1 MYRIWFEKET
11 PSQYQ
16 HLFEAVAQ
24 GISPGSQVDIDPY
37 HQIENADAVMAG
49 GRTYDAAAMDRAG
62 RLLIIAR
69 TGIGYDKVDIEAATA
84 RRIAVVNAPDAPT
97 ISTAEQ
103 AIALMMTVA
112 RSIKRVENELG
123 RMLKSGESKDIWGE
137 YAALE
142 MSGKQLGLVGLGRI
156 GGHVAGIA
164 KAIGMKVVAYD
175 PFISAERANR
185 LGVELV
191 SSLEDLLGMSDIVSL
206 HLPLNVETHKMMNA
220 ERFAQMK
227 AGAIFINVSRGG
239 HVDETALT
247 AALDEG
253 YLFGAGL
260 DVTDPEPPLADS
272 PLLNRDNVVITPH
285 IASATVVGR
294 RRLFVHAIEQVLQ
307 TLRGERP
314 PHLINPEVW
323 DAVRARWEATRQ
335 GN

>member
-16 HLFEAVAQ
+16 HLFESVAQ

-37 HQIENADAVMAG
+37 HQIESADAVMAG

-84 RRIAVVNAPDAPT
+84 RSIAVVNAPDAPT
-97 ISTAEQ
+97 VSTAEQ
-103 AIALMMTVA
+103 AIALMVTVA

-137 YAALE
+137 YTALE
-142 MSGKQLGLVGLGRI
+142 MNGKQLGLVGLGRI

-175 PFISAERANR
+175 PYINSERVR
-185 LGVELV
+185 QLEVERVL
-191 SSLEDLLGMSDIVSL
+191 SLEDLLARSDVVSL
-206 HLPLNVETHKMMNA
+206 HLPLNVETYKMMNA

-227 AGAIFINVSRGG
+227 AGAVFINVSRGG

-247 AALDEG
+247 AALDSG
-253 YLFGAGL
+253 HLFGAGL
-260 DVTDPEPPLADS
+260 DVTDPEPPLVDS

-307 TLRGERP
+307 ALRGERP